1 MIKLHEINAP
11 AVDVVVVVVV
21 VVVVIVVV
29 SFSSRT
35 LWETTGMCDNIVHRH
50 NYAFSKVGRLRV

>member
-11 AVDVVVVVVV
+11 AVDVVVVV

-50 NYAFSKVGRLRV
+50 NYAFSKVGRLRA

>member
-1 MIKLHEINAP
+1 MIRLHEINAP
-11 AVDVVVVVVV
+11 AVDVVVV

-35 LWETTGMCDNIVHRH
+35 LWETTGMCNCT
-50 NYAFSKVGRLRV
+50 ST